1 MKNRLII
8 ITLIFATVV
17 VIGVIFT
24 LVLKPDNNSSDIQRE
39 KISKSANTSVQ
50 TSGLS
55 IVYFTRELSL
65 AEASGLFR
73 DAEIPPEAFTIHP
86 DNFGATV
93 EVSKAGVKNNTSLG
107 KILTNNSLV
116 SEVVDVVVPA
126 K

>member
-8 ITLIFATVV
+8 MVVVATII
-17 VIGVIFT
+17 VIGVVLT
-24 LVLKPDNNSSDIQRE
+24 LVLKPDNNSSGIRRE
-39 KISKSANTSVQ
+39 KNSKSANTSVQ

-55 IVYFTRELSL
+55 IVYFTRKLSL

>member
-1 MKNRLII
+1 MVVVATII
-8 ITLIFATVV
+8 
-17 VIGVIFT
+17 VIGVVLT
-24 LVLKPDNNSSDIQRE
+24 LVLTPDNNSSDIRRE
-39 KISKSANTSVQ
+39 KNSKSANTSVQ

-55 IVYFTRELSL
+55 IVYFTRKLSL

-93 EVSKAGVKNNTSLG
+93 ELNKAGVKNNTSLG
-107 KILTNNSLV
+107 KILTKNSLV
-116 SEVVDVVVPA
+116 SEVVDVLVPA

>member
-8 ITLIFATVV
+8 MVAVATII
-17 VIGVIFT
+17 VIGVVLT
-24 LVLKPDNNSSDIQRE
+24 LVLKPDNNSSGIRRE
-39 KISKSANTSVQ
+39 KNSKSANTSVQ

-55 IVYFTRELSL
+55 IVYFTRKLSL

>member
-1 MKNRLII
+1 MVAVATII
-8 ITLIFATVV
+8 
-17 VIGVIFT
+17 VIGVVLT
-24 LVLKPDNNSSDIQRE
+24 LVLKPDNNSSGIRRE
-39 KISKSANTSVQ
+39 KNSKSANTSVQ

-55 IVYFTRELSL
+55 IVYFTRKLSL

>member
-8 ITLIFATVV
+8 MVAVATII
-17 VIGVIFT
+17 VIGVVLT

-55 IVYFTRELSL
+55 IVYFTRKLSL

>member
-8 ITLIFATVV
+8 MVVVATII
-17 VIGVIFT
+17 VIGVVLT
-24 LVLKPDNNSSDIQRE
+24 LVLKPDNNYSDIRRE
-39 KISKSANTSVQ
+39 KNSKSANTSVQ

-55 IVYFTRELSL
+55 IVYFTRKLSL

-93 EVSKAGVKNNTSLG
+93 ELNKAGVENNTSLG
-107 KILTNNSLV
+107 KILTKNSLV
-116 SEVVDVVVPA
+116 SEVVDVLVPA